1 MSGEIEDAG
10 KAAIEMLEKQHKR
23 FDPGFLKC
31 CFSSTMKCMTNT
43 MAARKRG
50 GGLFL
55 ISTLAAVW
63 LSGCAT
69 NGGGGH
75 APAAPRTNA
84 DFIGTVEG
92 VNLPGVPAASSPN
105 VSDIVTAG
113 SRSGDGAINR
123 NNIDA
128 VLNNPNR
135 TSTKPRQRAAE
146 ERPGLATGFGESTR
160 SPWYQ
165 QSFVRASMKPAGTGA
180 LYYNNREGIDAM
192 TGGKYKVS
200 GVQTAAG
207 DMIEWGIK
215 GGFGYLPT
223 YSTYSASR
231 RFVVGKHGSNY
242 SVVLKNRCKSRLEV
256 VLSVDGLDVL
266 DGKTAAFGK
275 RGYVIA
281 PDETLEIKGWRTSP
295 ETVARFQ
302 FSTVAG
308 SYANLAHGDHRNVG
322 VIGMAVFTEKGVDPW
337 TWMPQEVQ
345 HRLTADPFAKAP

>member
-1 MSGEIEDAG
+1 
-10 KAAIEMLEKQHKR
+10 MLEKQHKR
-23 FDPGFLKC
+23 FDRGFLKC
-31 CFSSTMKCMTNT
+31 CFSSTMKCMMNT

-55 ISTLAAVW
+55 ISALAALW
-63 LSGCAT
+63 LSSCASLPS
-69 NGGGGH
+69 GGGYDAMSVYPP
-75 APAAPRTNA
+75 APAS
-84 DFIGTVEG
+84 
-92 VNLPGVPAASSPN
+92 PAAAPEYDASG
-105 VSDIVTAG
+105 IVTAG
-113 SRSGDGAINR
+113 SRSGDGVITR

-128 VLNNPNR
+128 LLN
-135 TSTKPRQRAAE
+135 KPKASESKTRQRAAE
-146 ERPGLATGFGESTR
+146 ERPGLATGFGTSTR

-165 QSFVRASMKPAGTGA
+165 QSFVRASSKPVGTGA

-200 GVQTAAG
+200 GVETAAG

-223 YSTYSASR
+223 YRTYSTSR
-231 RFVVGKHGSNY
+231 RFVVGKHGSHY
-242 SVVLKNRCKSRLEV
+242 SIVLKNRCKSRLEV

-266 DGKTAAFGK
+266 DGKAAAFGR

-337 TWMPQEVQ
+337 TWMPSEVQ
-345 HRLTADPFAKAP
+345 NRLTADPFAKAP

>member
-1 MSGEIEDAG
+1 
-10 KAAIEMLEKQHKR
+10 MLEKQHKK

-55 ISTLAAVW
+55 ISALAALW

-69 NGGGGH
+69 NGGGEYDRQARYGGAPP
-75 APAAPRTNA
+75 APATS
-84 DFIGTVEG
+84 
-92 VNLPGVPAASSPN
+92 PAELAE
-105 VSDIVTAG
+105 IVTAG
-113 SRSGDGAINR
+113 NRSGDGSIPR
-123 NNIDA
+123 KNIDGI
-128 VLNNPNR
+128 LNNPNQIK
-135 TSTKPRQRAAE
+135 SKPPQKAAE
-146 ERPGLATGFGESTR
+146 ERPGLATGFGTSTR
-160 SPWYQ
+160 SPWFQ
-165 QSFVRASMKPAGTGA
+165 QSFVRASSKPAGTGA

-192 TGGKYKVS
+192 TGGKRKVS
-200 GVQTAAG
+200 GVETAAG

-223 YSTYSASR
+223 YRTYSTTR

-242 SVVLKNRCKSRLEV
+242 AIVLKNRCKSRLEV

-266 DGKTAAFGK
+266 DGKAAAFGK

-302 FSTVAG
+302 FSTVEG

-322 VIGMAVFTEKGVDPW
+322 VIGLAVFTEKGVDPW